1 MTDLV
6 WLIPVFPLIGFLI
19 NGLLGK
25 RFPERTIGWIGSAA
39 VGASFV
45 VALLIFLELL
55 GMPPGSRSVQ
65 KVVYTWMLSG
75 DLNIPIGFLMDPLS
89 MVMMMVVSGV
99 GCIIHVYSIG
109 YMHGEFGFR
118 RYFAYLNLFVFNMLI
133 LVSANNF
140 LLLFVGWEGVG
151 LCSYLLIG
159 YYYEKKSASDAGK
172 KAFVVNRVGD
182 FGFLIGAFL
191 IFVTFGT
198 FNFTDVFAA
207 APDKLS
213 YGGLPATL
221 ITLLLFVGAT
231 GKSAQIPLYTWLPDA
246 MEGPTPVSALIHA
259 ATMVTAG
266 VYMVARCSV
275 LFALAPVSLTT
286 VAIVGGA
293 TAFYAATMGI
303 TQFDIKR
310 VLAYS
315 TISQLGYM
323 FMACGV
329 GAFSSGIFH
338 LMTHAFFKALLFMA
352 AGSVMHAMSGELDMR
367 KMGALRKHLPYTHW
381 TYVFGTLAIAGIF
394 PFAGFFSKDE
404 ILLYAF
410 QRHLGFWIIG
420 AIAAVMTSFY
430 MFRSVFMTFYG
441 ESRVDHETAH
451 HLHESPP
458 IMTVPLMILAGLAL
472 VGGLVGIPIL
482 EHYNVFGHWLDPVFA
497 PAKAI
502 SEKAAGHHGDHASVA
517 LEFLLM
523 GVSLCIAFFGLFLA
537 RWMYVT
543 KPSVATEVAERLGP
557 IHKLV
562 YNKYWMDEIYDF
574 LFVDSIVKFSRL
586 LWKWFDEGFID
597 GMVNGTATVVRRFG
611 SILRELESGLVKD
624 YALSI
629 VVGVVVVI
637 GYLVLR

>member
-6 WLIPVFPLIGFLI
+6 WLIPILPLIGFLI
-19 NGLLGK
+19 NGLIGR
-25 RFPERTIGWIGSAA
+25 RFPEKVVGWIGAA
-39 VGASFV
+39 SVGASFV
-45 VALLIFLELL
+45 VALLIFLELI
-55 GMPPGSRSVQ
+55 GMPASSRSVQ

-75 DLNIPIGFLMDPLS
+75 DLNVPFGFLVDPLS

-109 YMHGEFGFR
+109 YMHGELGFR
-118 RYFAYLNLFVFNMLI
+118 RFFAYLNLFVFNMLI

-140 LLLFVGWEGVG
+140 LLMFVGWEGVG

-159 YYYEKKSASDAGK
+159 YYYEKQSASDAGK

-182 FGFLIGAFL
+182 FGFLVGMFI
-191 IFVTFGT
+191 IFVIFGT
-198 FNFTDVFAA
+198 FDFVPIFAE
-207 APDKLS
+207 APNKLT
-213 YGGLPATL
+213 YGGGLATA

-275 LFALAPVSLTT
+275 LFALAPVSMSV
-286 VAIVGGA
+286 VAVIGGA
-293 TAFYAATMGI
+293 TALYAATIGI

-329 GAFSSGIFH
+329 AAFGSGIFH
-338 LMTHAFFKALLFMA
+338 LMTHAFFKALLFLA

-367 KMGALRKHLPYTHW
+367 KMGGLKKALPRTHW
-381 TYVFGTLAIAGIF
+381 TYLFGTLAIAGIF

-404 ILLYAF
+404 ILYFSFAKNP
-410 QRHLGFWIIG
+410 GFWILG
-420 AIAAVMTSFY
+420 AVGALMTSFY

-441 ESRVDHETAH
+441 TSRVDHEAAH

-458 IMTVPLMILAGLAL
+458 IMTVPLMILAILAL
-472 VGGLVGIPIL
+472 IGGFVGFPII
-482 EHYNVFGHWLDPVFA
+482 EGANVFGNFLAPVFA
-497 PAKAI
+497 PAQAI
-502 SEKAAGHHGDHASVA
+502 IAHAAHAGSHHASVV
-517 LEFLLM
+517 LELTLM
-523 GVSLCIAFFGLFLA
+523 GVSLAIAIVGLLA
-537 RWMYVT
+537 ARKFYIT
-543 KPSVATEVAERLGP
+543 DPDAPERVITHFPGL
-557 IHKLV
+557 HELV
-562 YNKYWMDEIYDF
+562 YNKYWIDELYDV
-574 LFVDSIVKFSRL
+574 LFVNSIVKFSRF
-586 LWKWFDEGFID
+586 LWKSFDDTVID
-597 GMVNGTATVVRRFG
+597 GIVNGVAGVVRSWAG
-611 SILRELESGLVKD
+611 VLRLVETGLVKD

-629 VVGVVVVI
+629 LVGLLAVI